1 MPGCRAQAIDT
12 ARIPIESLA
21 AELRMPEFRYSRF
34 LDCARVI
41 ESSARFGLKP
51 LCRSGATNPGRTAP
65 PNEGPVLQPARANRK
80 AQDQGDEAMNDAAVP
95 ARMQG
100 IGAPASLALMNRVSE
115 LRQQGIHVFD
125 FRERG
130 DTPASAKDAAIEML
144 RSTDA
149 ASYTD
154 VRGLAEL
161 REAVADKLLR
171 VNHVRAD
178 PETEIMVSAGGMA
191 GLFSTLLAL
200 TDVGDEVLIS
210 NPCWLGLEPMVRIAH
225 GTPVRFP
232 LVRTSGF
239 AFDIEAMRERVTPRT
254 RVLVLCNPDNPTGIV
269 LGRPELEAIA
279 ETALESNLHVVVD
292 EAYEHFVYDGR
303 EHVSLASLG
312 DVRNRVITVQTTSK
326 FYNMFGWRIGWVVAD
341 ACIMQSILAVH
352 SHAVSCPTS
361 FAQAGAA
368 AVLRES
374 LGEGGVPVA
383 ELVATYQRRR
393 NAMVEGL
400 SGVPGVRCAT
410 PDGAY
415 FTFPGFEHYGVPST
429 ELCMYLLE
437 RGHVATTPGSVFGP
451 AGEHHLRLVYNA
463 PVEQIEEGVAQI
475 ADALSRID
483 PVSARGQG

>member
-1 MPGCRAQAIDT
+1 MSIKRADDLDVPCATAGAGSLTVASSDRRDVFETVFAICRSWWAIAGEWHDRMPGCRAQAIDT

-161 REAVADKLLR
+161 REAVAGQASAGEPR
-171 VNHVRAD
+171 PGRPGNGNHGVCGRNGRAVLDSARAD
-178 PETEIMVSAGGMA
+178 GRRGRSAH
-191 GLFSTLLAL
+191 FQSVLAW
-200 TDVGDEVLIS
+200 
-210 NPCWLGLEPMVRIAH
+210 PRAH
-225 GTPVRFP
+225 GADRARHAGP
-232 LVRTSGF
+232 LS
-239 AFDIEAMRERVTPRT
+239 A
-254 RVLVLCNPDNPTGIV
+254 
-269 LGRPELEAIA
+269 RP
-279 ETALESNLHVVVD
+279 H
-292 EAYEHFVYDGR
+292 
-303 EHVSLASLG
+303 
-312 DVRNRVITVQTTSK
+312 
-326 FYNMFGWRIGWVVAD
+326 
-341 ACIMQSILAVH
+341 
-352 SHAVSCPTS
+352 
-361 FAQAGAA
+361 
-368 AVLRES
+368 
-374 LGEGGVPVA
+374 
-383 ELVATYQRRR
+383 QR
-393 NAMVEGL
+393 
-400 SGVPGVRCAT
+400 
-410 PDGAY
+410 
-415 FTFPGFEHYGVPST
+415 
-429 ELCMYLLE
+429 
-437 RGHVATTPGSVFGP
+437 
-451 AGEHHLRLVYNA
+451 LRLRHR
-463 PVEQIEEGVAQI
+463 G
-475 ADALSRID
+475 DAR
-483 PVSARGQG
+483 AG